1 LLKMSEGHFQQSL
14 IAMRQSWLR
23 DYILR
28 RLLYAVLIAWGVL
41 TVTFILVRVGPT
53 SPADKY
59 LANVAARGQDVAQ
72 VTAAIEARYGLDRP
86 IYEQYFSYVG
96 SLLRGDWGWSLSTS
110 MPVMKLL
117 KTHWIYSFQLILLS
131 SVFAALLGILIGIY
145 SAVKQYSKTDYIATF
160 LSFIG
165 ISIPNFWLGVMLI
178 LLFSVQFGLFK
189 TYYDTGL
196 PLFSL
201 ANLKQL
207 VLPVITLGTG
217 MLAGYVRYTRSA
229 VLDNL
234 RKEFVRTARAKGLP
248 ERTVIGK
255 HVFRNA
261 ILPLITIIM
270 FDLGSIVFGG
280 AYLTEIIFGIPGLG
294 RISFNA
300 VFADDYAIVVAVTLI
315 SAFLVLIINLVTD
328 ITYTYLDPRVRYD

>member
-1 LLKMSEGHFQQSL
+1 MGK
-14 IAMRQSWLR
+14 SWLR
-23 DYILR
+23 DYIIK
-28 RLLYAVLIAWGVL
+28 RLIYAVIIAWAIL
-41 TVTFILVRVGPT
+41 TITFILVRAGPG

-59 LANVAARGQDVAQ
+59 LANLAASGQDVAQ
-72 VTAAIEARYGLDRP
+72 VTAAIEARYGVDRP
-86 IYEQYFSYVG
+86 ILEQYADYMVNLFQG
-96 SLLRGDWGWSLSTS
+96 NWGWSFSTS
-110 MPVMKLL
+110 MPVTELI

-131 SVFAALLGILIGIY
+131 SFFAAFIGMFVGIY
-145 SAVKQYSKTDYIATF
+145 SAVKQYTKTDYIATF

-178 LLFSVQFGLFK
+178 LVFSVKLGLFK
-189 TYYDTGL
+189 TYYDTTL

-201 ANLKQL
+201 DNLRAL

-229 VLDNL
+229 MLDNL
-234 RKEFVRTARAKGLP
+234 RKGFVTTARAKGLP

-261 ILPLITIIM
+261 LLPLVTIIM

-280 AYLTEIIFGIPGLG
+280 AYLTEIVFGIPGLG
-294 RISFNA
+294 QVSFNA
-300 VFADDYAIVVAVTLI
+300 IFANDYPVVVAVTLI
-315 SAFLVLIINLVTD
+315 GTLLVLLVNLVTD
-328 ITYTYLDPRVRYD
+328 ITYTYLDPRIRYD